1 MKYHPTA
8 FIVLMLTL
16 LMQNVQAKP
25 YLPSDDA
32 QILQHLPN
40 VLFEKS
46 AQNFRSELQ
55 QQPADINRTL
65 ALVQQYI
72 QQSRNSGDPRYL
84 GRAEA
89 VLDTVFETQPIPVP
103 VFVMRA
109 ILRQANHEFELALQD
124 LNTAIRLDPGYAQA
138 WLTRASI
145 FQVRGDYNLARN
157 DCQQL
162 AKLRQYLVAQVC
174 MAEIASLSGQASQA
188 AQMLKHLAKQLPTND
203 TNNRQW
209 IEGLLADIMT
219 RQDDMRAAE
228 QHYVTALKITAADM
242 FLLTSYADFLL
253 DQNRPQEVIKLLL
266 AHQAADAALLRL
278 AIAANRIQH
287 PQASAWKTE
296 LNNRFSDSRLRGS
309 SLHQR
314 EEARFTLILLQQP
327 ELALELARANWLLQ
341 HEPADARLLL
351 EAALAAGK
359 PEAAQPV
366 LTWLQATGMQDV
378 RLQMLRRT
386 LLSLAQTSINRG

>member
-8 FIVLMLTL
+8 FIVLMFTL

-89 VLDTVFETQPIPVP
+89 VLGTAFETQPIPVP

-188 AQMLKHLAKQLPTND
+188 AQMLKHLAKQLSTND

-219 RQDDMRAAE
+219 RQDDNRAAE

-242 FLLTSYADFLL
+242 FLLTAYADFLL

-287 PQASAWKTE
+287 PQASVWKSE
-296 LNNRFSDSRLRGS
+296 LSNRFADSRLRGS

-327 ELALELARANWLLQ
+327 ESALQLARANWLLQ

>member
-1 MKYHPTA
+1 MKYHPSA
-8 FIVLMLTL
+8 FIVLMFTL
-16 LMQNVQAKP
+16 LMQNVQARP

-32 QILQHLPN
+32 QILQRLPN

-55 QQPADINRTL
+55 QQPADINRSL

-89 VLDTVFETQPIPVP
+89 VLDTVFETQPLPVP

-145 FQVRGDYNLARN
+145 FQVRGDYSQARN

-188 AQMLKHLAKQLPTND
+188 AQMLKHLAKQLPAND

-219 RQDDMRAAE
+219 RQDDMHAAE
-228 QHYVTALKITAADM
+228 QHYVTALKITAPDM

-253 DQNRPQEVIKLLL
+253 DQNRPQEVITLLL

-296 LNNRFSDSRLRGS
+296 LNNRFADSRLRGS
-309 SLHQR
+309 NLHQR

-327 ELALELARANWLLQ
+327 ESALQLARANWLLQ

-386 LLSLAQTSINRG
+386 LLSVAQPSINRG

>member
-1 MKYHPTA
+1 MNYHPTA
-8 FIVLMLTL
+8 FIVLMFTL

-89 VLDTVFETQPIPVP
+89 VLDTAFETQPIPVP

-109 ILRQANHEFELALQD
+109 ILRQANHDFELALQD

-145 FQVRGDYNLARN
+145 FQVRGDYNLARK

-228 QHYVTALKITAADM
+228 KHYVTALKITAADM

-266 AHQAADAALLRL
+266 AHQTADAALLRL